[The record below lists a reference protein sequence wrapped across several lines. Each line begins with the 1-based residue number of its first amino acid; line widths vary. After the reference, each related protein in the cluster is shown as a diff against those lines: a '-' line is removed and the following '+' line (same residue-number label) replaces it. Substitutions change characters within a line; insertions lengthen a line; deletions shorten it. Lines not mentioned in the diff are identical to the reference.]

1 MDVIKIKTFVK
12 SKDTTKRVKKQPTE
26 WEKNLQSIYLI
37 GINIQ
42 NMQRIPA
49 TKQHVKK
56 QVLKPEIDIT
66 ITKLDKTIT

>member
-1 MDVIKIKTFVK
+1 
-12 SKDTTKRVKKQPTE
+12 
-26 WEKNLQSIYLI
+26 
-37 GINIQ
+37 
-42 NMQRIPA
+42 MQRIPA